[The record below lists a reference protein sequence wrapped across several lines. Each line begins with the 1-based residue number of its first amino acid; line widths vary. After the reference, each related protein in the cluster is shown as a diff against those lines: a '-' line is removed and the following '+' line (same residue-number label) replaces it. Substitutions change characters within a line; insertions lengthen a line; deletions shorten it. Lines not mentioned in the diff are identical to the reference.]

1 MQLSGDVFATS
12 IIDADLSASNL
23 MFNAATGFVEY
34 SAVASTEDSPIDFG
48 SDGNDAGSWDS
59 GLVLSL
65 DGMLKSKVSI
75 YVNHTFKTI
84 EINHDLDE
92 PLSVEL
98 FNILGSR
105 IMDVKNSAKTQSL
118 DVSSLKTGVYILLGK
133 SSGTSFSKKIL
144 IY

>member
-1 MQLSGDVFATS
+1 L
-12 IIDADLSASNL
+12 
-23 MFNAATGFVEY
+23 FNTATGFVEY
-34 SAVASTEDSPIDFG
+34 VAVASTENSPIDFG

-65 DGMLKSKVSI
+65 DDLLKSKVSV
-75 YVNHTFKTI
+75 YVNHTSKTI

-105 IMDVKNSAKTQSL
+105 IMGFKNSSKTQSL
-118 DVSSLKTGVYILLGK
+118 DVSYLKTGVYILIGK

>member
-1 MQLSGDVFATS
+1 M
-12 IIDADLSASNL
+12 
-23 MFNAATGFVEY
+23 
-34 SAVASTEDSPIDFG
+34 
-48 SDGNDAGSWDS
+48 
-59 GLVLSL
+59 
-65 DGMLKSKVSI
+65 SI

-92 PLSVEL
+92 RLSVEL

-118 DVSSLKTGVYILLGK
+118 DVSSSKTGVYILLGK